1 MLWGSDPF
9 PGAPGAPRKEAAENM
24 RKSLLFLVLLGGL
37 AWPSQAADHLVTD
50 QARAERLDAAAAQRQ
65 DDLAT
70 LHAVLVSPAASRTV
84 ARLGVSPERVQAG
97 VATLSDAE
105 LRDLAAR
112 AQSLQGDPAAAI
124 DADIKDLLVIFL
136 IVAIVILVLQAV
148 D

>member
-1 MLWGSDPF
+1 
-9 PGAPGAPRKEAAENM
+9 M

-37 AWPSQAADHLVTD
+37 AWPGQAADHLVTSRV
-50 QARAERLDAAAAQRQ
+50 QAERLDAAAAQRQ
-65 DDLAT
+65 DDLGT
-70 LHAVLVSPAASRTV
+70 LHAVLDGAAASRTV
-84 ARLGVSPERVQAG
+84 ARLGVSPERVQDG
-97 VATLSDAE
+97 LATLSDAE